1 MPAILKSAVVE
12 AYRSCGW
19 DVANSIWL
27 PYLSANK
34 KYPTFSDV
42 LKVLPQIIDSSDFSQ
57 EVKGNYKGALVMRVA
72 SMTVGIPGVIF
83 GDERG
88 ICAEDLFEKNTVID
102 LSDLGSE
109 ETIALIMGVII
120 MQLNEYRQSERKKE
134 KNASNME
141 LRHVTVLEEA
151 HNLLKR
157 TNTSQSQDSANIVG
171 KSVEMISNSIKE
183 LRTYGEGFVIID
195 QSPMAVDETAIEN
208 TSTKMVFNIPGKDA
222 CEAMS
227 SALSLNDEQTR
238 ELSRLNTGVAVV
250 FQKGWLNPVLMKVDM
265 WDSRYSCS
273 IRSDDSAR
281 IRKLNGDLITCLVK
295 NSEDADNTLHEM
307 KRLIEH
313 SEIYSERKADYLS
326 IVYELEETIRLKK
339 AWSVVHVGNAILRIS
354 NIQGLLDVLYRTDA
368 RDVNYV
374 KKHITPEWE
383 VSSAFQE
390 IQEEYILWF
399 LQILEGFSYYA
410 DIDDKMII
418 VVAVL
423 NMLIALG
430 KQDKTGRYMLF
441 TAWRDTMY
449 EYGKAWSTGE
459 HKN

>member
-1 MPAILKSAVVE
+1 M
-12 AYRSCGW
+12 
-19 DVANSIWL
+19 
-27 PYLSANK
+27 
-34 KYPTFSDV
+34 
-42 LKVLPQIIDSSDFSQ
+42 
-57 EVKGNYKGALVMRVA
+57 
-72 SMTVGIPGVIF
+72 
-83 GDERG
+83 
-88 ICAEDLFEKNTVID
+88 
-102 LSDLGSE
+102 
-109 ETIALIMGVII
+109 
-120 MQLNEYRQSERKKE
+120 
-134 KNASNME
+134 
-141 LRHVTVLEEA
+141 
-151 HNLLKR
+151 
-157 TNTSQSQDSANIVG
+157 
-171 KSVEMISNSIKE
+171 
-183 LRTYGEGFVIID
+183 
-195 QSPMAVDETAIEN
+195 
-208 TSTKMVFNIPGKDA
+208 
-222 CEAMS
+222 
-227 SALSLNDEQTR
+227 
-238 ELSRLNTGVAVV
+238 NTGVAVAY
-250 FQKGWLNPVLMKVDM
+250 QKGWLNPVLMKVDM

-273 IRSDDSAR
+273 VRSDDSAR

-410 DIDDKMII
+410 DIDDKMIF